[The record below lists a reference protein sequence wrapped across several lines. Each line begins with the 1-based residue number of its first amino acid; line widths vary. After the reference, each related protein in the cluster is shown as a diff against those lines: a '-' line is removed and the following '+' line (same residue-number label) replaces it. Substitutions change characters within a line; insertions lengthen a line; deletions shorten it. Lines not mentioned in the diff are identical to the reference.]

1 MDVLDIPIN
10 DSKYRFSGNFKYP
23 PRLTFTI
30 LGMNL
35 PMTKE
40 RVTEQKRKEKKEK
53 EKEKEKS
60 RLSKQLQRNQREF
73 LSHAVI
79 VVLHR
84 QISTINKETSF
95 LIKM

>member
-1 MDVLDIPIN
+1 MDVFDIPIK

-40 RVTEQKRKEKKEK
+40 RVTEKKRKEKKEK
-53 EKEKEKS
+53 EKEKS
-60 RLSKQLQRNQREF
+60 RLNKQLQRNQREF

-95 LIKM
+95 LIKT

>member
-1 MDVLDIPIN
+1 MDVFDIPIK

-40 RVTEQKRKEKKEK
+40 RVTEKKRKEKKEK
-53 EKEKEKS
+53 EKEKS
-60 RLSKQLQRNQREF
+60 RLNKQLQRNQREF

-84 QISTINKETSF
+84 QISTINKKTSF
-95 LIKM
+95 LIKT

>member
-1 MDVLDIPIN
+1 MDVFDIPIK

-40 RVTEQKRKEKKEK
+40 RVTEKKRKE
-53 EKEKEKS
+53 
-60 RLSKQLQRNQREF
+60 RE
-73 LSHAVI
+73 
-79 VVLHR
+79 R
-84 QISTINKETSF
+84 EREE
-95 LIKM
+95 

>member
-1 MDVLDIPIN
+1 MDVFDIPIN

-40 RVTEQKRKEKKEK
+40 RVTEQKRKEKKRK
-53 EKEKEKS
+53 RKRK
-60 RLSKQLQRNQREF
+60 RR
-73 LSHAVI
+73 VD
-79 VVLHR
+79 
-84 QISTINKETSF
+84 
-95 LIKM
+95 

>member
-1 MDVLDIPIN
+1 MDVFDIPIK

-40 RVTEQKRKEKKEK
+40 RVNRKEKKRK
-53 EKEKEKS
+53 RKRKRK
-60 RLSKQLQRNQREF
+60 RR
-73 LSHAVI
+73 VD
-79 VVLHR
+79 
-84 QISTINKETSF
+84 
-95 LIKM
+95 